1 MDAGLTAPVLH
12 VTNGDEA
19 VARLVAAGVAG
30 RIVPWRDVL
39 HDGPVP
45 AGLDADALRAARAR
59 YIASAGWATY
69 EAVFADFALRDAAI
83 EDASAADETTLWF
96 EHDLYDQLQL
106 LQLLDRF
113 VDRPAR
119 YLTLAQSDD
128 SYLGNLEPDAVRALW
143 ARRREVTPGQL
154 ALARD
159 AWAAFR
165 SDDPRDL
172 ERLLTNDTS
181 ALPHLAPTIRR
192 LLEELPS
199 TRDGLSR
206 TERQMLEAITAGAPT
221 LGDVFRETAGR
232 EERIWLGD
240 SSLARYVERLSD
252 VPAPLLLDTDGR
264 PLVAPVIEG
273 DRGFWRRRA
282 VLTAL
287 GERVLSGDA
296 DRVAE
301 AGLDRWIGGTHLAGR
316 SVRFR
321 WDGARVVAA

>member
-1 MDAGLTAPVLH
+1 MDAGLPTPALH

-45 AGLDADALRAARAR
+45 AGLDADALRAERAR
-59 YIASAGWATY
+59 YISAAGWAPY

-83 EDASAADETTLWF
+83 DDASAADETTLWF

-113 VDRPAR
+113 ADRPAR

-128 SYLGNLEPDAVRALW
+128 RYLGNLEPEAVRALW
-143 ARRREVTPGQL
+143 ARRRPVTPAQL
-154 ALARD
+154 ELARE

-165 SDDPRDL
+165 SDDPRAL
-172 ERLLTNDTS
+172 ERLLARDTS

-199 TRDGLSR
+199 VRDGLSR
-206 TERQMLEAITAGAPT
+206 TERQMLDAIAAGAPT
-221 LGDVFRETAGR
+221 LADVFRQTAAR

-240 SSLARYVERLSD
+240 SSLAVYLERLSAQ
-252 VPAPLLLDTDGR
+252 PAPLVRDASGGTLSPSGARD
-264 PLVAPVIEG
+264 AA
-273 DRGFWRRRA
+273 FWRRRA
-282 VLTAL
+282 LLTPL
-287 GERVLSGDA
+287 GERVLAGTA
-296 DRVAE
+296 DRVAD
-301 AGLDRWIGGTHLAGR
+301 AGVDRWIGGTHLAGR
-316 SVRFR
+316 RVRYR
-321 WDGARVVAA
+321 WDGERVVVT

>member
-1 MDAGLTAPVLH
+1 MEADLTTPVLH

-45 AGLDADALRAARAR
+45 AGLDADALRAERAR
-59 YIASAGWATY
+59 YIASAGWAPY

-83 EDASAADETTLWF
+83 DDASAADETTLWF

-113 VDRPAR
+113 ADRPAR

-128 SYLGNLEPDAVRALW
+128 RYLGNLEPDGVRALW
-143 ARRREVTPGQL
+143 ARRRPVTAGQL
-154 ALARD
+154 ALARE

-165 SDDPRDL
+165 SDDPRAL
-172 ERLLTNDTS
+172 ERLLARDTS

-206 TERQMLEAITAGAPT
+206 TERQMLEAIAAGAPT
-221 LGDVFRETAGR
+221 LGDVFRQTAAR

-240 SSLARYVERLSD
+240 SSLAVYLERLSAA
-252 VPAPLLLDTDGR
+252 PAPLVHDAAGGAFASSGAHD
-264 PLVAPVIEG
+264 AA
-273 DRGFWRRRA
+273 FWKRRA
-282 VLTAL
+282 ALTPL
-287 GERVLSGDA
+287 GARVLAGEA
-296 DRVAE
+296 DRVADS
-301 AGLDRWIGGTHLAGR
+301 GLDRWIGGTHLAGR
-316 SVRFR
+316 SVRYR
-321 WDGARVVAA
+321 WDGARVVVA